1 MDIRAVIKSLS
12 QKRTIFHSEADFQFA
27 LAWEIQLL
35 YINAK
40 IILEYSPSYD
50 QNKSID
56 IVVSIDKY
64 KYPIELKYKTKK
76 FSTNEFKVKNHG
88 AQDIGK
94 YDCIKDVCR
103 IEDFSNNISDF
114 KIGYVIF
121 LTNDQSYWN
130 EPKFKN
136 AGYAAFTVH
145 DGAVKSGTMKW
156 GENMSAGSTKGRTD
170 ELILKNKYIIK
181 WSEYSDFKR
190 EDGVFKYALIE
201 VSDCFRSLKK

>member
-1 MDIRAVIKSLS
+1 MKSLS
-12 QKRTIFHSEADFQFA
+12 QKRAIFHSEADFQFA
-27 LAWEIQLL
+27 LAWAIQSL

-50 QNKSID
+50 QSKSID
-56 IVVSIDKY
+56 IVASID
-64 KYPIELKYKTKK
+64 KYKTKK

-136 AGYAAFTVH
+136 VGYAAFSVH

-156 GENMSAGSTKGRTD
+156 GENMSSGSTKGRTD
-170 ELILKNKYIIK
+170 ELILKNEYIIK
-181 WSEYSDFKR
+181 WSEYSDFK
-190 EDGVFKYALIE
+190 GKYGAFKYALIE
-201 VSDCFRSLKK
+201 VSDCFRGLKK